1 MGNAGRGR
9 GGERGRD
16 EDKEAK
22 RINLP
27 LCPHTQPSSL
37 ARHSTVLGDGPG
49 KMKHNACFCGSEKKA
64 LLGGGGGARTK
75 KDGPLDPPTT
85 TWRGNTTC

>member
-49 KMKHNACFCGSEKKA
+49 KMRHNACFCGSEKKGSSGRRRA
-64 LLGGGGGARTK
+64 GEDK
-75 KDGPLDPPTT
+75 E
-85 TWRGNTTC
+85 